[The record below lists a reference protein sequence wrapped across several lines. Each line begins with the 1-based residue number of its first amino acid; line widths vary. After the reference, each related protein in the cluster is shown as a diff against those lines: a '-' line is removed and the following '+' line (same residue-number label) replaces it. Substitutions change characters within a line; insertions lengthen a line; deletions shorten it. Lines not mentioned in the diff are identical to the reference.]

1 MNVAEPSN
9 EPNGGPDLADWLHRV
24 NDSPRPFDTICQD
37 LSALGALSVDDFLSS
52 TSNST
57 GALDVSFYTQLPD
70 PQPSIP
76 LSVENENKEGKPVPP
91 EAGEEGKDSSGT
103 GSRIDLFKLHTA
115 CQQTFGSINALNFEC
130 IEENPKHK
138 QCILTITRPGGATRV
153 YRSDPFAKRGDA
165 KAQVA
170 TRAIEMGALD
180 FITVGDT
187 DAIKARRGFLTNPL
201 NVDADDMEVD
211 ETRVSLKFYIQ
222 DQGIKEIEQCCAEWR
237 GNKVK
242 PQYILYVDT
251 KDKKKHGAAL
261 RISLN
266 PHLFRVYVTDPIY
279 NTAKLAKYES
289 ARIALESDVLDFIKY
304 GNGQTQPPPK
314 TDEDLEDDS
323 ATDLSAPNI
332 RGISLQEFYESLP
345 KPFPEDFGDKNA
357 SEINAPAWLNTTLQT
372 ARGGRFNITFV
383 PIMETIKNL
392 YGCIL
397 RLRRPEETQTYI
409 VDPQFPRRSDAKPAV
424 CFLAIS
430 QGVGDYIRKVKEELD
445 NRISPER
452 RKLANEKLYQI
463 LSAEAK
469 KIRPGNLIEYS
480 YEQDR
485 DAFGCKL
492 QTDISASGKPD
503 IREYRVPPE
512 YRVKADAKAAVACHA
527 AESGLVDLLRFRGEP
542 LPSDYTPFWEALLAG
557 SNIYLPKRK
566 QVEREADPDAKDRK
580 KRKKGAFSA
589 SPEPGEIIEDTRTK
603 GSDPSRRLNNTNT
616 KTPPKGMRGYGR
628 KPHVSVP
635 SALNPTNAFAS
646 NSHLTAKEHSG
657 NRNRGSYPVRSP
669 PPQPRHPTV
678 PPPMPSS
685 CPPPPH
691 TGHIPQPAMAS
702 PPSAHPYPSYP
713 PPTTYSNYQPPHAYP
728 ADPHAYAPY
737 PSQPPPPAGYGPVPG
752 HSPYYSSSALPPA
765 PYPQYGHYHYGG
777 YPPPYPTY
785 SSPYPQHQVLYPVTP
800 QPLVYPLPHP
810 ASVPPTPPHYAQTL
824 GSPYSHRSSLS
835 PPPMSPFH
843 HPHRQD
849 IPVMDYSRNQPG
861 IPTSPRHG
869 KQRDRSQTPACQMDS
884 FTSAVEETPSS
895 RIQEASL
902 REQRALEDASKSSLD
917 LLHEFCQTH
926 QIKPPTFYDQL
937 FEDNDGRKRYKIWA
951 IKDAQRLELHSLFE
965 NVEDG
970 RERLSKKI
978 LNYEQKRLGQSS
990 NV

>member
-37 LSALGALSVDDFLSS
+37 LNALGALSVDDFLSS
-52 TSNST
+52 TATST
-57 GALDVSFYTQLPD
+57 GAFDISFYTQLPD
-70 PQPSIP
+70 PQQSLPTID
-76 LSVENENKEGKPVPP
+76 NEDKEGKTVFP
-91 EAGEEGKDSSGT
+91 EVLGEEGKDTSGT
-103 GSRIDLFKLHTA
+103 GSRVDLFKLHSA
-115 CQQTFGSINALNFEC
+115 CQQTFGSTNALSFEYV
-130 IEENPKHK
+130 EEDPKHK
-138 QCILTITRPGGATRV
+138 QCIMTITRPGGATRT
-153 YRSDPFAKRGDA
+153 YRSDPFAKRGEA

-180 FITVGDT
+180 FITVGDA
-187 DAIKARRGFLTNPL
+187 DAMKARRGLLTNPL

-211 ETRVSLKFYIQ
+211 ESRVSLKFYIQ

-242 PQYILYVDT
+242 PQYILFVDT

-261 RISLN
+261 RISLH

-304 GNGQTQPPPK
+304 GNGQSQPPPK
-314 TDEDLEDDS
+314 FDEDLENES
-323 ATDLSAPNI
+323 PNNPPVNATKA
-332 RGISLQEFYESLP
+332 ISLQEFYESLP
-345 KPFPEDFGDKNA
+345 KPFPEDFGDKSA
-357 SEINAPAWLNTTLQT
+357 SEVNSPAWLNTTLQT
-372 ARGGRFNITFV
+372 ARGGRFIVTFV

-409 VDPQFPRRSDAKPAV
+409 VDPLFPKRSDAKPAV

-430 QGVGDYIRKVKEELD
+430 QGVGDYIRRVKDELD

-463 LSAEAK
+463 LASEAK
-469 KIRPGNLIEYS
+469 RVRPGNLIEYS

-492 QTDISASGKPD
+492 QTDISPSGKPD

-512 YRVKADAKAAVACHA
+512 YRVKADAKAAVACNA

-542 LPSDYTPFWEALLAG
+542 LPSDYTPFWDALVAG

-566 QVEREADPDAKDRK
+566 QAERETDTDAKDRK
-580 KRKKGAFSA
+580 KRKKGTLSA
-589 SPEPGEIIEDTRTK
+589 TPEPGEIIEDTRKK
-603 GSDPSRRLNNTNT
+603 GSDSSRRFTNT
-616 KTPPKGMRGYGR
+616 VIKSPPKGPRGYGR
-628 KPHVSVP
+628 KPHASVP
-635 SALNPTNAFAS
+635 CALSPTNAFGS
-646 NSHLTAKEHSG
+646 NSHLTVNEHAGDRS
-657 NRNRGSYPVRSP
+657 RGSYPARSP
-669 PPQPRHPTV
+669 PPPPSHPRYMASSHRPSSRPPQAQTSV
-678 PPPMPSS
+678 PSPPPSHSYPPSS
-685 CPPPPH
+685 Y
-691 TGHIPQPAMAS
+691 PA
-702 PPSAHPYPSYP
+702 PVYPSYH
-713 PPTTYSNYQPPHAYP
+713 TVHAYP
-728 ADPHAYAPY
+728 PPDPHAYSPY
-737 PSQPPPPAGYGPVPG
+737 PTPPPPPAGYIAPPG
-752 HSPYYSSSALPPA
+752 HSPYYSSSAPAPA
-765 PYPQYGHYHYGG
+765 PYPQYGHYHYAH

-835 PPPMSPFH
+835 PPPMSPYH

-849 IPVMDYSRNQPG
+849 FPGMDYSRNHSG
-861 IPTSPRHG
+861 APTSPRG
-869 KQRDRSQTPACQMDS
+869 RRDRSQTPACQVNS
-884 FTSAVEETPSS
+884 FESSVIETPSS

-902 REQRALEDASKSSLD
+902 REQRALEDSRPCKSSLD
-917 LLHEFCQTH
+917 LLHEFCEAH

-937 FEDNDGRKRYKIWA
+937 LEDKEGNKRYKIWA
-951 IKDAQRLELHSLFE
+951 IKDAQRLELQSLFE

-978 LNYEQKRLGQSS
+978 LNYERGRLTQSCT
-990 NV
+990 V